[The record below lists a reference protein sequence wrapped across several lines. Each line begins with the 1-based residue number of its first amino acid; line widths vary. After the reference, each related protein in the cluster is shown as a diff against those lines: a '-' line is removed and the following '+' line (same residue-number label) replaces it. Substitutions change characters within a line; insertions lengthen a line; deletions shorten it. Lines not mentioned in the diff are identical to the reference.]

1 MKDKKEKLLWLLA
14 AVLAVLGLLVRVG
27 VSGFHFTGFVIM
39 GCGALAAVYALLLRL
54 GRKYPKQAKFCTALL
69 SACVIFCLLASA
81 VTGAVIV
88 RSGAGDSA
96 CCDYAV
102 VLGAGVNGTVPSM
115 ALQERIDAAYAYLL
129 RCPEAVCILS
139 GGQGNGEDITEAE
152 CMFRELTALGIS
164 PQRLW
169 KEEQATST
177 RENIRFSLT
186 LIEEKTGVRP
196 AQIGLISSEY
206 HLHRAKMLAAQE
218 RVEALGIPARTAW
231 AALRYNYYLREIAG
245 VWYYT
250 IFGG

>member
-1 MKDKKEKLLWLLA
+1 MKNKPEKRLWLLA
-14 AVLAVLGLLVRVG
+14 AVLVVLGLTVRVG
-27 VSGFHFTGFVIM
+27 VSGFHFTGFAIM
-39 GCGALAAVYALLLRL
+39 GCGALAAVYAILLRL
-54 GRKYPKQAKFCTALL
+54 GRKHPKSAKFCTALL
-69 SACVIFCLLASA
+69 SACVIICLLAA
-81 VTGAVIV
+81 IVTGAVIV

-102 VLGAGVNGTVPSM
+102 VLGAGVNGSVPSM

-139 GGQGNGEDITEAE
+139 GGQGGGEDITEAE

-177 RENIRFSLT
+177 RENIRFSLA

-206 HLHRAKMLAAQE
+206 HLHRAKMLAKQE
-218 RVEALGIPARTAW
+218 QVEALGIPAGTAW